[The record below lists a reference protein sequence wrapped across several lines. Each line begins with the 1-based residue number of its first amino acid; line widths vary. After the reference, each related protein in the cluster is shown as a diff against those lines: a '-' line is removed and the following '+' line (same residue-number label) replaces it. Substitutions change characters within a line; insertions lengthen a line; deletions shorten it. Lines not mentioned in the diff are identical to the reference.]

1 MDPIL
6 NVLKVAMPTPPEIN
20 VGARSMRAPGSTT
33 YDRMHGWCGE
43 VNIES
48 KKRSIKQQSKK
59 KTTMMLR
66 YFGINALNTAQ
77 VFQR

>member
-43 VNIES
+43 VNITLS
-48 KKRSIKQQSKK
+48 KYQSKAYNPLNHIHGPLK
-59 KTTMMLR
+59 SPS
-66 YFGINALNTAQ
+66 GINVRFTIIS
-77 VFQR
+77 